1 MSCEECVNV
10 EVQSLDKYLSE
21 RQNQML
27 KFLAGEKAFSELEDP
42 DEFKKCLKEEK
53 RSQCLEKPLHGRF
66 LKDTGK

>member
-27 KFLAGEKAFSELEDP
+27 KFLAGEKALSELEDP

>member
-27 KFLAGEKAFSELEDP
+27 KFLAGEKALSELEDP
-42 DEFKKCLKEEK
+42 DKFKKCLKEEK